1 MASSCG
7 IHIDHRRFH
16 LVALDGSVKKH
27 KISARFSGQVA
38 PGEDPVVA
46 VSTALRRVAKENKLR
61 SDSVQLAVDS
71 GLAAFRTLTLP
82 FDDRAKIEEV
92 IKFEVENDFPQ
103 WDIEDVVV
111 DFLMLSTKPGIES
124 NLLVTAIPKQRL
136 ERQLAACERAGLES
150 SDAELDG
157 TALFTAAQGA
167 GLLAEDSSQILVHV
181 GDAST
186 TVVVAAAGKLVSMRA
201 IRAGA
206 LPPLPALFE
215 TPEVEEADEERA
227 EEPEVSEEEAE
238 VLQQRVEQTAQRIR
252 RELGRTITAVQSDLP
267 IEAIYLCGHRLL
279 SEETLFDVPVL
290 PLEAVIAGA
299 EEPIPD
305 ELVVAYGAA
314 LSALGGSPLKPHLR
328 REELRFTGKFERLE
342 LPMAVFSL
350 LLFTLLAVQ
359 YIVVAK
365 QMRWRDEGVV
375 GHDPPRPGDMG
386 DMQLWLQYSNSYLL
400 PDPETGWPG
409 RLKNPPKE
417 LADFIERAERGE
429 IDTLTK
435 FEEIQRIRFLLSEE
449 IKKIK
454 RELGQVSDI
463 KQPQSAL
470 QGMLLVM
477 GIITD
482 MGDQVGRY
490 GIRSLSADYRQGRSG
505 SPDTVEVKLDM
516 DFFGEDS
523 LAATRA
529 YKAMQNA
536 LEAESWCVE
545 FAERPT
551 NPLDGGKGISV
562 DGITVEVNVDEAMA
576 KEQQT

>member
-7 IHIDHRRFH
+7 IHVDHRRFH

-27 KISARFSGQVA
+27 KISARFSGEVA

-46 VSTALRRVAKENKLR
+46 VSTALKRVAKEHKLK
-61 SDSVQLAVDS
+61 SDSVHLAVDS

-103 WDIEDVVV
+103 WDIDDVVV
-111 DFLMLSTKPGIES
+111 DFLVLTTKPGIES
-124 NLLVTAIPKQRL
+124 SLLVTAVPKQRL

-157 TALFTAAQGA
+157 TALFTAAHGA
-167 GLLAEDSSQILVHV
+167 GLLAEDSAQILVQV

-186 TVVVAAAGKLVSMRA
+186 TVVVAAGGKLVSMRA

-206 LPPLPALFE
+206 LPPLPSLFE
-215 TPEVEEADEERA
+215 SPDA
-227 EEPEVSEEEAE
+227 EEEEGAEGAEAAEASAEEAE
-238 VLQQRVEQTAQRIR
+238 ALQQRAEQTAQRIR
-252 RELGRTITAVQSDLP
+252 RELGRTIAAIQSDRP
-267 IEAIYLCGHRLL
+267 IEAIYVCGHPLL
-279 SEETLFDVPVL
+279 DEETLFDVPVL
-290 PLEAVIAGA
+290 PMDVVVGGA
-299 EEPIPD
+299 EEPIPG

-359 YIVVAK
+359 YIVLDK
-365 QMRWRDEGVV
+365 QIKWRDEGVLT
-375 GHDPPRPGDMG
+375 HDPPWPGDL
-386 DMQLWLQYSNSYLL
+386 QLWLQYSNSYLL
-400 PDPETGWPG
+400 PDPETGWTG
-409 RLKNPPKE
+409 RLKDPPKE
-417 LADFIERAERGE
+417 LADFLERAEKGE

-435 FEEIQRIRFLLSEE
+435 FQEIQRIRFLLTEE

-477 GIITD
+477 GVVKGL
-482 MGDQVGRY
+482 GDQVGRY

-505 SPDTVEVKLDM
+505 APDTVEVKLDM
-516 DFFGEDS
+516 DFFAEDS

-536 LEAESWCVE
+536 LEAETWCVD

-562 DGITVEVNVDEAMA
+562 DGITVEVNVEEAMA
-576 KEQQT
+576 EEQPQ